1 MWPQTGPENRCVD
14 EESASIHSHLC
25 SNILQRGGNYSR
37 ALCELTV
44 GLFKNNRENLTV
56 SSLAVGTN
64 ICQLG
69 WGVLALLISPGKH
82 VPLLA

>member
-1 MWPQTGPENRCVD
+1 MWPQTGPKNRCVD
-14 EESASIHSHLC
+14 EESASHLC
-25 SNILQRGGNYSR
+25 SNILQRGGNYSG

-56 SSLAVGTN
+56 SSLAIGTN